1 VTRSKKSKE
10 ERTIDADTRMR
21 RLMANAREA
30 EDKGQTRLAARLWTA
45 TQKALD
51 EYNRLAGRS

>member
-1 VTRSKKSKE
+1 
-10 ERTIDADTRMR
+10 MR